1 MTHLTL
7 KLSIR
12 NDGVFAGARRIAP
25 ARHNCGSIGK
35 MLGMEEERTESAR
48 GDLAGV
54 PADHPG
60 KSGWIKTRVA
70 AEALGVDP
78 RTVRAYIERGD
89 LVARS
94 EGEGIQKTY
103 LVSIDSVYALRD
115 RRGSSAKKTRMTGA
129 GRRVPSAR
137 NASTAGASGPTAGH
151 SGGVP
156 AEDLADVIR
165 ELAAET
171 ARMSAEAA
179 EFRTRLEL
187 TAQAEST
194 LRETLERERERADRL
209 EEELTT
215 LRDARNPSPA
225 PQGAPERVTETTAD
239 TDTAAD
245 RGSPETGVHRRS
257 WWRRFFGFE

>member
-1 MTHLTL
+1 MMHLTL

-12 NDGVFAGARRIAP
+12 DAGGLARSRIMPP
-25 ARHNCGSIGK
+25 AQHSAGTVGK
-35 MLGMEEERTESAR
+35 MLGMEEERTESAS

-54 PADHPG
+54 PTDIPG
-60 KSGWIKTRVA
+60 DSGWIKTRVA

-115 RRGSSAKKTRMTGA
+115 RRG
-129 GRRVPSAR
+129 
-137 NASTAGASGPTAGH
+137 GASGKPRRGREKSAK
-151 SGGVP
+151 S
-156 AEDLADVIR
+156 DVTTG
-165 ELAAET
+165 LPGNAAEKLTGIIRDLT
-171 ARMSAEAA
+171 ADLVRKSASES
-179 EFRTRLEL
+179 ELRTRLEL

-194 LRETLERERERADRL
+194 LREDLARERDRAKAERERADRL
-209 EEELTT
+209 EAELREARSP
-215 LRDARNPSPA
+215 LAAPRDE
-225 PQGAPERVTETTAD
+225 PETAAETTEGAD
-239 TDTAAD
+239 TPAD
-245 RGSPETGVHRRS
+245 REQADTGVQQASPRSRS